1 MTAGIVMAV
10 PTVLVYALL
19 LRITRNNILYEDW
32 LRKNNIEERLFTAAE
47 LRVLNENLLC
57 EMAVIWPRD
66 SGIPYKLWLD
76 PVGIAKSNEHTFSP
90 RVKMEGCRC

>member
-1 MTAGIVMAV
+1 MTAGTAMAV
-10 PTVLVYALL
+10 LTRLIYVLL
-19 LRITRNNILYEDW
+19 LKITRNNILYEDW

-66 SGIPYKLWLD
+66 SGIPYKLRLD
-76 PVGIAKSNEHTFSP
+76 PADIARGNEHTFSP